1 MFFEQIKHDLSRGRE
16 GGALLR
22 HERGGL
28 TLPGEIFQSGPA
40 WLPSSL
46 PSAAGVNLVN

>member
-1 MFFEQIKHDLSRGRE
+1 MMRNG
-16 GGALLR
+16 GGAGGGG
-22 HERGGL
+22 GGL
-28 TLPGEIFQSGPA
+28 TLPREIFQSGPA